1 MINVFSS
8 IIDEVEKIVDG
19 KSSYK
24 QRREANN
31 LLGIIQS
38 FKSVFSLY
46 LMRNI
51 LQATNELSKALQR
64 KDQDIINVMS
74 LVKISK
80 TQLQKMSDENFVI
93 IYIYY
98 IASE

>member
-1 MINVFSS
+1 MNVVGASSKSCDMLQEKHAAGMIEALKSGDKVSGRGLNQSTTLTLWLISVINVFSS

-24 QRREANN
+24 QIREANN

-46 LMRNI
+46 LMR
-51 LQATNELSKALQR
+51 
-64 KDQDIINVMS
+64 
-74 LVKISK
+74 
-80 TQLQKMSDENFVI
+80 
-93 IYIYY
+93 
-98 IASE
+98 

>member
-24 QRREANN
+24 QIREANN